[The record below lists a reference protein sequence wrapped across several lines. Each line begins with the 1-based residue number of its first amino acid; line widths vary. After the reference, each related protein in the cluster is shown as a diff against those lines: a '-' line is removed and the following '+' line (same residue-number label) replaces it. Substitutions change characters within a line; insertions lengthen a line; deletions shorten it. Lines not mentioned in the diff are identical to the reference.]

1 LTSEGNN
8 SKPAELVKFLDLR
21 FQHAQLAS
29 NFRTRLD
36 DIINTS
42 TFLLGPSLTEFEEAW
57 ASYCDVDYAVGV
69 GNGLDA
75 LHLTLRALDIG
86 AGDEVLVPDNTFIAT
101 WIAVTLVGA
110 KPIPITHDQAT
121 FNIDPDAVQAAI
133 GPKTKAIIAV
143 HLYGQPADLAR
154 LGAIA
159 KRQNVT
165 LIEDAAQAHGAT
177 FEGRRIG
184 GHSEA
189 AVWSFYPGK
198 NLGALGDAG
207 GITTNNA
214 KIAKRLKALRNY
226 GSSKKYHHETFGVNS
241 RMDDFQAAVLS
252 EKLPHLDEWNARR
265 AQNAEI
271 YSSLLRPLIG
281 SYPRA
286 RFRLM
291 SLPTVLEGV
300 RPVWHQYVVR
310 VTHRD
315 QFQTL
320 LLDSGIETSIHYPI
334 PPIQQMN
341 YKDSV
346 EERHLLA
353 LDTTIGDDLLSL
365 PIGPHLVSADIV
377 RVCNAIERIVAS

>member
-1 LTSEGNN
+1 LTSQGNN

-346 EERHLLA
+346 EERHLLP

>member
-1 LTSEGNN
+1 LTSQGNN

>member
-1 LTSEGNN
+1 MTSQGNN

>member
-1 LTSEGNN
+1 MTSQGNN

-29 NFRTRLD
+29 NFSTRLD

-252 EKLPHLDEWNARR
+252 EKLPHLD
-265 AQNAEI
+265 
-271 YSSLLRPLIG
+271 
-281 SYPRA
+281 
-286 RFRLM
+286 
-291 SLPTVLEGV
+291 
-300 RPVWHQYVVR
+300 
-310 VTHRD
+310 
-315 QFQTL
+315 
-320 LLDSGIETSIHYPI
+320 
-334 PPIQQMN
+334 
-341 YKDSV
+341 
-346 EERHLLA
+346 
-353 LDTTIGDDLLSL
+353 
-365 PIGPHLVSADIV
+365 
-377 RVCNAIERIVAS
+377 

>member
-1 LTSEGNN
+1 MTSREDN
-8 SKPAELVKFLDLR
+8 SKPAELVKFLDLQ
-21 FQHAQLAS
+21 FQHAQLTS
-29 NFRTRLD
+29 NFRSRLD

-57 ASYCDVDYAVGV
+57 ARYCDVDYAVGV

-101 WIAVTLVGA
+101 WIAVSLVGA
-110 KPIPITHDQAT
+110 KPIPISHDRAT
-121 FNIDPDAVQAAI
+121 FNIDPDAAQAAI

-154 LGAIA
+154 LSAIA
-159 KRQNVT
+159 KRQKVT

-214 KIAKRLKALRNY
+214 KLAERLKVLRNY
-226 GSSKKYHHETFGVNS
+226 GSSKKYHHEIFGVNS

-271 YSSLLRPLIG
+271 YNALLRPLLG
-281 SYPRA
+281 SNPSS
-286 RFRLM
+286 RFRLT
-291 SLPTVLEGV
+291 SLPKVLKGV

-310 VTHRD
+310 VTRRD
-315 QFQTL
+315 QFQSL
-320 LLDSGIETSIHYPI
+320 LLDAGIETSIHYPV

-365 PIGPHLVSADIV
+365 PIGPHLGSADIV
-377 RVCNAIERIVAS
+377 RVCKAIERIVAS

>member
-1 LTSEGNN
+1 MTSEGNN

>member
-1 LTSEGNN
+1 MTSREDN
-8 SKPAELVKFLDLR
+8 SKPAELVKFLDLQ
-21 FQHAQLAS
+21 FQHAQLTS
-29 NFRTRLD
+29 NFRSRLD

-57 ASYCDVDYAVGV
+57 ARYCDVDYAVGV

-75 LHLTLRALDIG
+75 LHLTLRALNIG

-101 WIAVTLVGA
+101 WIAVSLVGA
-110 KPIPITHDQAT
+110 KPIPISHDRAT
-121 FNIDPDAVQAAI
+121 FNIDPDAAQAAI

-214 KIAKRLKALRNY
+214 KIAERLKVLRNY
-226 GSSKKYHHETFGVNS
+226 GSSKKYHHEMFGINS

-271 YSSLLRPLIG
+271 YNALLGPLLG
-281 SYPRA
+281 SYPSS

-291 SLPTVLEGV
+291 SLPKVLKGV

-310 VTHRD
+310 VTRRD
-315 QFQTL
+315 QFQSL
-320 LLDSGIETSIHYPI
+320 LLDAGIETSIHYPV
-334 PPIQQMN
+334 PPFQQMN

-365 PIGPHLVSADIV
+365 PIGPHLGRADIV
-377 RVCNAIERIVAS
+377 RVCKAIETVVAS

>member
-1 LTSEGNN
+1 MTSQGNN

-346 EERHLLA
+346 EERHLLP